1 MFAII
6 VVKEFVMMKLNRQIG
21 YVGSESKIDAKV
33 IQEKKSEQIVIDDIP
48 LLINTKSKKIISWIK
63 SHPAIKWS
71 LICKNV
77 GIDKG
82 NFQRILKS
90 EKPNIKI
97 EHIIK
102 LEKELKK
109 YGYE

>member
-1 MFAII
+1 
-6 VVKEFVMMKLNRQIG
+6 MKINRQIG
-21 YVGSESKIDAKV
+21 YVKEKEVIETIQSNSNELGQIKIEDLPEIIK
-33 IQEKKSEQIVIDDIP
+33 
-48 LLINTKSKKIISWIK
+48 TKSKKITDWIK

-82 NFQRILKS
+82 NFQKVLKS
-90 EKPNIKI
+90 DSPSIKI
-97 EHIIK
+97 ENIIK

-109 YGYE
+109 YGYA

>member
-1 MFAII
+1 
-6 VVKEFVMMKLNRQIG
+6 MKINRQIG
-21 YVGSESKIDAKV
+21 YIKEKEVVEIKDSNDNELGQIKIDDLPEIIK
-33 IQEKKSEQIVIDDIP
+33 
-48 LLINTKSKKIISWIK
+48 TKSKKITSWIK

-82 NFQRILKS
+82 NFQKVLKS
-90 EKPNIKI
+90 ESPSIKI
-97 EHIIK
+97 ENIVK